1 MGKNSGRN
9 PTSWDKK
16 FRISY
21 WYWWVRHFCGY
32 PDVGAEADKKLN
44 DEFAWR
50 NGRHP
55 LENSA
60 GQRRIFQDLRAGK
73 LPPGR
78 DPDFRNMQEL
88 LSAMDLDPRFK
99 GLKEIYNAAFWD
111 LLTDN
116 VIKPVDAISK
126 LDSILE
132 AHNLKRVT
140 LETLTGSLNSAQ
152 EILKEAGFIKIF
164 QRCINK
170 SNEGMDVFVVISI
183 YWLLYIQNQFS
194 GNSELRNFLIERL
207 DVVVGF
213 FFLHGKRIP
222 PSPVRYKKVIDTIQS
237 SRLDLSDGD
246 AYLSKL
252 EIEGEWLIVPKDL
265 IGNVGKDFF
274 SGVHLVRYSP

>member
-1 MGKNSGRN
+1 M
-9 PTSWDKK
+9 
-16 FRISY
+16 
-21 WYWWVRHFCGY
+21 
-32 PDVGAEADKKLN
+32 
-44 DEFAWR
+44 
-50 NGRHP
+50 
-55 LENSA
+55 
-60 GQRRIFQDLRAGK
+60 
-73 LPPGR
+73 
-78 DPDFRNMQEL
+78 
-88 LSAMDLDPRFK
+88 
-99 GLKEIYNAAFWD
+99 
-111 LLTDN
+111 
-116 VIKPVDAISK
+116 
-126 LDSILE
+126 
-132 AHNLKRVT
+132 
-140 LETLTGSLNSAQ
+140 ETLTGSLNSAQ

-194 GNSELRNFLIERL
+194 RNSELRNFLIERL